1 MPKKTILKRLTMKKI
16 FITLLIISCF
26 YFNLNYAPTPTETD
40 KPAKWEILFHAKV
53 FCAPIKATDLD
64 DKDKPQNFIAGE
76 GAKNFTKLYK
86 EETTKTKTDCFVL
99 IGHAKKNKKLAE
111 NAAMDLIKTE
121 F

>member
-1 MPKKTILKRLTMKKI
+1 MKKI

-26 YFNLNYAPTPTETD
+26 YFNLNYAPTPTD
-40 KPAKWEILFHAKV
+40 KPEQGKILFHAKV
-53 FCAPIKATDLD
+53 FCDPTKVTDLD

-86 EETTKTKTDCFVL
+86 EETTKTKTVCFVL